1 MHPESFTHHAA
12 EAPAPSYYST
22 IPQPKKFD
30 RDLINNLMD
39 YIEGALKKKLDQIET
54 LITKNTTNLAK
65 IKKDT
70 KSATSIITAYHQA
83 HSTKL
88 LSDDIRFFFTMVKQK
103 KTPKKSNPPH
113 PTTPNKN
120 PTKNP
125 PPKPHSPFQ
134 STPHTPQQK
143 TLKTPKKH
151 TNTTSNP
158 TQDNYSQISSRLYQ
172 NTKSIDNKRN
182 LKYKSQSLYSEVHTP
197 TKKEFFVSKAKKPLM
212 RPDNNYES
220 GQCEVKR
227 VMRTPTKNSERYVPS
242 VRGWGGGR
250 LVTEDL
256 MFHKGV
262 KSLRGSGVKVKRFE
276 GGVVGGERSRKREDE
291 GSKFPEERFMK
302 SSMGYRRN
310 TAGGVETNVSGKK
323 IREQVLKENL
333 NPNSL
338 SNRRKQKKNAPDLEQ
353 NFFKPKTPAKVPKIS
368 VPDQMQDISFVD
380 SAEKNF
386 FRN

>member
-1 MHPESFTHHAA
+1 MQPESFTPHPA
-12 EAPAPSYYST
+12 EAPAPSHYST

-54 LITKNTTNLAK
+54 LITKNTTNLAN

-113 PTTPNKN
+113 PTTPHKN
-120 PTKNP
+120 PSKNRP
-125 PPKPHSPFQ
+125 TTHHSPFQ
-134 STPHTPQQK
+134 STPHSPHQK
-143 TLKTPKKH
+143 TLKTPKKPLK
-151 TNTTSNP
+151 TTSNP

-182 LKYKSQSLYSEVHTP
+182 LKYKTQSLYSEKQTQS
-197 TKKEFFVSKAKKPLM
+197 KSRKEFFVSKAKKPLM

-227 VMRTPTKNSERYVPS
+227 VMRTPTKNSERYVQKA
-242 VRGWGGGR
+242 RGWGGGG
-250 LVTEDL
+250 L
-256 MFHKGV
+256 
-262 KSLRGSGVKVKRFE
+262 
-276 GGVVGGERSRKREDE
+276 
-291 GSKFPEERFMK
+291 
-302 SSMGYRRN
+302 
-310 TAGGVETNVSGKK
+310 
-323 IREQVLKENL
+323 
-333 NPNSL
+333 
-338 SNRRKQKKNAPDLEQ
+338 
-353 NFFKPKTPAKVPKIS
+353 
-368 VPDQMQDISFVD
+368 
-380 SAEKNF
+380 
-386 FRN
+386 